1 MIHKDK
7 LLLQKILIYF
17 HKLGGNIMTAEYN
30 LTNTESLS
38 QAKSIDFANRFGNNI
53 NKLLEIL
60 GITNKRPMNVGSNIK
75 IYKYSIERTFES

>member
-17 HKLGGNIMTAEYN
+17 HKLGGNIMTADYN

>member
-17 HKLGGNIMTAEYN
+17 HKLGGNIMTADYN
-30 LTNTESLS
+30 LTNTESLR

>member
-7 LLLQKILIYF
+7 LLLQKIIIYF

-38 QAKSIDFANRFGNNI
+38 QAKSIDFANKFGNNI
-53 NKLLEIL
+53 NKLLEI
-60 GITNKRPMNVGSNIK
+60 
-75 IYKYSIERTFES
+75 

>member
-1 MIHKDK
+1 
-7 LLLQKILIYF
+7 
-17 HKLGGNIMTAEYN
+17 MTADYN